1 MGNLYFNFVFLVIM
15 NNIDKCFNSDGVL
28 VTPPNYIGTVV
39 FPDLE
44 FNILDDS
51 LVMATLRDPTNAS
64 SYLNNISIRD
74 VHNISADD
82 EFQFETCRM
91 RGIDSLS
98 DSLNY
103 SAFLADKLGS
113 IKSSID
119 KLAPSNNSS
128 TQASPD
134 PTSTHNV

>member
-1 MGNLYFNFVFLVIM
+1 M

-28 VTPPNYIGTVV
+28 VAPPNFIGTVV

-51 LVMATLRDPTNAS
+51 LVMAVLRDPTNAS
-64 SYLNNISIRD
+64 SYLNNIAIRD
-74 VHNISADD
+74 VHNIPADD
-82 EFQFETCRM
+82 DFQFDTCRM

-103 SAFLADKLGS
+103 SAYLSNKLGE
-113 IKSSID
+113 IKSSLD
-119 KLAPSNNSS
+119 NLKRPDSLNTPPSPE
-128 TQASPD
+128 SPS
-134 PTSTHNV
+134 PTSTE

>member
-1 MGNLYFNFVFLVIM
+1 M
-15 NNIDKCFNSDGVL
+15 NNINNCFNSDGVL
-28 VTPPNYIGTVV
+28 VTPPDYIGTVI

-44 FNILDDS
+44 YNILDDS
-51 LVMATLRDPTNAS
+51 LVMAIIRDPNNAG
-64 SYLNNISIRD
+64 SYLNNVPLRE

-103 SAFLADKLGS
+103 SAFLTDKLGI
-113 IKSSID
+113 IKSNID
-119 KLAPSNNSS
+119 DLTHPKPSSTPSNDEPES
-128 TQASPD
+128 TPK
-134 PTSTHNV
+134 